1 MCLSTNSTAQRLS
14 ITLQKLLGRLVLY
27 AGLVLAL
34 GIVAVSACAEPQ
46 AQPSPSPARSS
57 PAASRPASP
66 TQTPLSS
73 PTLTAQPTVSPI
85 AQPSPGSSPAAAC
98 APASG
103 GTPSAQAQLVALRVA
118 HQSGF
123 DRVVFE
129 FAQSTAPGPFGVP
142 SYSVEPA
149 GSLSGASGQPVQIA
163 GNALFGIR
171 FQNAST
177 RNPDNTPSYG
187 GAIDLRPTTP
197 LVKEIRLVEDFERV
211 LTWGAGLDHLVC
223 PKVSVLSG
231 PFRVVLDFPTPP

>member
-149 GSLSGASGQPVQIA
+149 SSLSGASGQPVQIA

-171 FQNAST
+171 FQNVST
-177 RNPDNTPSYG
+177 RNPDNTPSYA

>member
-14 ITLQKLLGRLVLY
+14 ITLQKLLGRLVLC
-27 AGLVLAL
+27 AGLALAL
-34 GIVAVSACAEPQ
+34 GIVAVSACSEPQ

-66 TQTPLSS
+66 IQTPLSS
-73 PTLTAQPTVSPI
+73 PTATAQPTVSPI
-85 AQPSPGSSPAAAC
+85 AQPGPGSSPAAAC

-142 SYSVEPA
+142 TYSVEPA
-149 GSLSGASGQPVQIA
+149 SSLSGPSGQPVQIS